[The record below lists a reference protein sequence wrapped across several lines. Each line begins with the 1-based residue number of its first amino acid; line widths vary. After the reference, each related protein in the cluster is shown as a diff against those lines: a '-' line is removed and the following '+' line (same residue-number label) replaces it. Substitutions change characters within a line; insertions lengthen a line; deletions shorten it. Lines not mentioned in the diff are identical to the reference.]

1 MTASDAQIEIAILA
15 SIERQANRTAAA
27 LQRVVD
33 LLGAVETKKG
43 LNHAND
49 SRRTRVQNRAT
60 GNHVP
65 HRRRAG

>member
-27 LQRVVD
+27 LQRVLD
-33 LLGAVETKKG
+33 LLGTVEEKKG

-49 SRRTRVQNRAT
+49 SRRTRVQDRAP
-60 GNHVP
+60 GDPAP
-65 HRRRAG
+65 HCRRAG